1 MKRTILFISIL
12 LLAMTAIGQIK
23 IGYANLEF
31 ILKNLP
37 EAIQMNKEIE
47 AYSQTLNEQITAKQQ
62 YYQSLLQDYYEKE
75 QQGYA
80 ESLLQSMRDQITTL
94 EQEIQ
99 FDAAQADAKLAAMTK
114 QKLQP
119 ITDKIIEAINE
130 VYEEEGYTYI
140 FNSADG
146 TGNSIVLKGPEG
158 ENLTYRILEK
168 LGVELEEK

>member
-1 MKRTILFISIL
+1 MKKTIILITLLF
-12 LLAMTAIGQIK
+12 LAITAFSQVK

-37 EAIQMNKEIE
+37 EAQQMNQEIE
-47 AYSQTLNEQITAKQQ
+47 EYRDLLNGQIIAKRNYYQTLLE
-62 YYQSLLQDYYEKE
+62 DYYTKE
-75 QQGYA
+75 ENGYD
-80 ESLLQSMRDQITTL
+80 ESLLSGMRDEIAAL

-99 FDAAQADAKLAAMTK
+99 MDMNNADAKLAALSN

-119 ITDKIIEAINE
+119 ITEKIIAAINV
-130 VYEEEGYTYI
+130 VYEKENYSYI

-158 ENLTYRILEK
+158 DNLTYRILEEM
-168 LGVELEEK
+168 GVVLEE

>member
-1 MKRTILFISIL
+1 MKKYTILFVLIFVST
-12 LLAMTAIGQIK
+12 TAFSQVK

-37 EAIQMNKEIE
+37 EAQQMNNEVE
-47 AYSQTLNEQITAKQQ
+47 AYRNTPNDQIVAKQE
-62 YYQSLLQDYYEKE
+62 YYQSLLEDYYNKE

-80 ESLLQSMRDQITTL
+80 ESLLKSMRDQISTL

-99 FDAAQADAKLAAMTK
+99 FDAAQADAKLAAYTN
-114 QKLQP
+114 QQLQP
-119 ITDKIIEAINE
+119 ITDKIIEAVNK

-158 ENLTYRILEK
+158 HNLTYRILEE
-168 LGVELEEK
+168 LGVKLEEE

>member
-1 MKRTILFISIL
+1 MKRTIILISFLFL
-12 LLAMTAIGQIK
+12 VMTSFGQMK

-37 EAIQMNKEIE
+37 EARQMNEEVE
-47 AYSQTLNEQITAKQQ
+47 AYRNTLNEQITAKQE
-62 YYQSLLQDYYEKE
+62 YYQSLLEDYYNKE

-80 ESLLQSMRDQITTL
+80 ESLLQSMRDQIAAL

-99 FDAAQADAKLAAMTK
+99 FDAVQADAKLAAMTN

-119 ITDKIIEAINE
+119 ITDKIIGAIDK
-130 VYEEEGYTYI
+130 VYETDGYTYI

-158 ENLTYRILEK
+158 DNLTYRILKE
-168 LGVELEEK
+168 LGVELEEE